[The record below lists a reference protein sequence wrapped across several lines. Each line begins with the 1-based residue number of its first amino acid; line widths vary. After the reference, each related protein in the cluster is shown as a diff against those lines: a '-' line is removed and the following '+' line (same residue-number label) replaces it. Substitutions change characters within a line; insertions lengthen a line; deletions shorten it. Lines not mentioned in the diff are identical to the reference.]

1 MGLKTPPVTK
11 NLIIINIL
19 FFLATYVFSGRGINL
34 NYDLGLHFLL
44 SPDFRLY
51 QPVTYMFLH
60 GGFTHILFN
69 MFALWMFGRI
79 VEYEWG
85 PKRFLIFYLVCGIGA
100 GITQELV
107 TGVHYWMQASTLSPE
122 TIEVVLRDGANV
134 LKNNMNYSDAALGT
148 LNETINGTTV
158 GASGAIFGILLAFG
172 MMHPNDPLFIF
183 PLPMPIKA
191 KWLVIGY
198 AALEL
203 ILGISSPAST
213 VAHFAHL
220 GGMLFGLILILMWR
234 KQRHPFV
241 GFSGFGGGRSHQSP
255 WGEDNWYAS
264 TTETSYRPKKK
275 NIFTRWKEKIKER
288 RKPKTKFHYG
298 ERISDYE
305 YNRRT
310 LAKQEEINRILD
322 KVSKSGYDSLTDEE
336 KKKLFDAGKQ

>member
-1 MGLKTPPVTK
+1 MGLRTPPVTK

-19 FFLATYVFSGRGINL
+19 FFLATYVFSGRGLDL
-34 NYDLGLHFLL
+34 NYDLGLHFIL

-51 QPVTYMFLH
+51 QPITYMFLH

-85 PKRFLIFYLVCGIGA
+85 AKRFLIFYMVCGIGA
-100 GITQELV
+100 GLTQELV
-107 TGVHYWMQASTLSPE
+107 TGIHYLIQTNGLP
-122 TIEVVLRDGANV
+122 TEVVERVIHDGAAV
-134 LKNNMNYSDAALGT
+134 LKQNMNYSDAVLGT

-158 GASGAIFGILLAFG
+158 GASGAVFGILLAFG

-198 AALEL
+198 AAIEL
-203 ILGISSPAST
+203 FLGVSSPAST

-234 KQRHPFV
+234 KQRHPFS
-241 GFSGFGGGRSHQSP
+241 GFSGFGGNAQSP
-255 WGEDNWYAS
+255 WGDGNWYSS
-264 TTETSYRPKKK
+264 TTDSTFQPKKK
-275 NIFTRWKEKIKER
+275 TFFERWKEKIKKG
-288 RKPKTKFHYG
+288 RKPKMKFHYG
-298 ERISDYE
+298 ERVDDYD
-305 YNRRT
+305 YN
-310 LAKQEEINRILD
+310 LKKKENQEEIDRILE
-322 KVSKSGYDSLTDEE
+322 KVSKNGYNSLTDEE
-336 KKKLFDAGKQ
+336 KKKLFDAGKK

>member
-1 MGLKTPPVTK
+1 MGFNTPPVTK

-19 FFLATYVFSGRGINL
+19 FFLATYVLSGQNIDL

-51 QPVTYMFLH
+51 QPITYMFLH

-85 PKRFLIFYLVCGIGA
+85 PKRFLIFYMVCGIGA
-100 GITQELV
+100 GLTQELV
-107 TGVHYWMQASTLSPE
+107 TGIHYLIQTNAVPTEL
-122 TIEVVLRDGANV
+122 VDLVLRDGAGV
-134 LKNNMNYSDAALGT
+134 LKQNMNYSDNTLAT

-198 AALEL
+198 AVIEL
-203 ILGISSPAST
+203 VLGISSPAST

-220 GGMLFGLILILMWR
+220 GGMLFGWILIMMWR
-234 KQRHPFV
+234 KQRHPFA
-241 GFSGFGGGRSHQSP
+241 GFSSNGGRSP

-264 TTETSYRPKKK
+264 NTDSTYRPKKK
-275 NIFTRWKEKIKER
+275 NIFERWKDKIKER
-288 RKPKTKFHYG
+288 RKPKMKFHYG
-298 ERISDYE
+298 ERIDDYK
-305 YNRRT
+305 YNLR
-310 LAKQEEINRILD
+310 KKEQQEEIDRILE
-322 KVSKSGYDSLTDEE
+322 KVSRKGYNSLTDEE
-336 KKKLFDAGKQ
+336 KKKLFDAGQK

>member
-1 MGLKTPPVTK
+1 MGFKTPPITK

-19 FFLATYVFSGRGINL
+19 FFLATYVLTGKGIDL

-44 SPDFRLY
+44 SPDFHLY

-85 PKRFLIFYLVCGIGA
+85 AKRFLIFYLVCGIGA

-107 TGVHYWMQASTLSPE
+107 TGIHYLMQTSTLPAE
-122 TIEVVLRDGANV
+122 AVQVVLHDGAGI
-134 LKNNMNYSDAALGT
+134 LRNNMNYSDAALAT

-158 GASGAIFGILLAFG
+158 GASGAVFGILLAFG

-198 AALEL
+198 AVFEL

-234 KQRHPFV
+234 KQRNPFA
-241 GFSGFGGGRSHQSP
+241 GFSGFGGRNNQSP
-255 WGEDNWYAS
+255 WGEGNWYAS
-264 TTETSYRPKKK
+264 ASDAANRPKKK
-275 NIFTRWKEKIKER
+275 GFFERWKEKIKQS
-288 RKPKTKFHYG
+288 RKPKMKFHYG
-298 ERISDYE
+298 ERIDDYE
-305 YNRRT
+305 FNR
-310 LAKQEEINRILD
+310 KKKENQEEIDRILE
-322 KVSKSGYDSLTDEE
+322 KVSKKGYNSLTDEE
-336 KKKLFDAGKQ
+336 KKKLFDAGQK